1 MQINDHANKIN
12 SYILNTQKEEK
23 ESKENKNFIEFKF
36 TQGVKELEKNVKD
49 NQNNSESED
58 QLSKL
63 YSKLAKIQAK

>member
-12 SYILNTQKEEK
+12 PYILNTQKEEK

-36 TQGVKELEKNVKD
+36 TQGVKELEKSVKD

-58 QLSKL
+58 
-63 YSKLAKIQAK
+63 